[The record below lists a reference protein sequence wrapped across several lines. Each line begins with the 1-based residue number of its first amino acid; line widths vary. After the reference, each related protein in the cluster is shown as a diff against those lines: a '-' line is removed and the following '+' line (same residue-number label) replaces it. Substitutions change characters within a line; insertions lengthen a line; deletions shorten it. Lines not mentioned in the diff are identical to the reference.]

1 MCRTTMSHT
10 HTVPFGLVLAN
21 IPLLILHAPICLQCA
36 LLRQARQADSDG
48 KLAATSIGAY
58 HRLHRVPRKTL
69 WACCYAVAVS
79 VLLRQPLR
87 VRRLLTRQH
96 NAGRRAHVS

>member
-10 HTVPFGLVLAN
+10 HTVPCGLVLAN

-48 KLAATSIGAY
+48 KLASTSIGIPPSAQGAAKDAVGV
-58 HRLHRVPRKTL
+58 LPRRSSVG
-69 WACCYAVAVS
+69 AVEA
-79 VLLRQPLR
+79 
-87 VRRLLTRQH
+87 
-96 NAGRRAHVS
+96 AAARAASADQAA